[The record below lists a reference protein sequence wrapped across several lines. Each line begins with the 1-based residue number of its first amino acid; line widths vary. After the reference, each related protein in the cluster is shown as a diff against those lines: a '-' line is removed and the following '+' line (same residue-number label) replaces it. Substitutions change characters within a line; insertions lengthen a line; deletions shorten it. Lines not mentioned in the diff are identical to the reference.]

1 MITIKCNPGLDR
13 SSRRRGRFYKR
24 PDGNGS
30 DYVSKSGRV
39 YHAFDKDGKPVEKL
53 DGYRRSSRSDTT
65 SAYNIDDCFKFK
77 HGADRPIEARDN
89 ALKRVYDAYDED
101 RFDNNFDLAGP
112 DCTGGVVINSD
123 DGSTIYTW
131 DNFNGDEENCT
142 NFPGEWICFVFQQ
155 RKEILKTFR
164 TSGNVASS
172 IVTIKCNPSLSSRIP
187 GRFHKRLDGNGSD
200 YVSKSGREFHAFDK
214 DGKPVELLDGY
225 RRISNHPNS
234 NRSTNNIHDCFYI
247 RNGHGNRSLPE
258 ARDKALRVLIQYYE
272 EERFYRHD
280 PTGTTY
286 DLGGSDCT
294 DGHVINNNNGTTYS
308 WSNFNGDEKNKC
320 RHSDDNKCRHCGEE
334 ISFIFRKRKEIL
346 LDYLRATAVPP
357 PTAESIPTNN
367 TQHLLASQNT
377 NPQPGITQQLKQQPV
392 RTNNGHSVRQNSNH
406 KGGLPYHQNTTQHND
421 QQGRAAP
428 LQQHQRTNIGQQTSH
443 NAVGQGNQSQ
453 APIMMMM
460 MPMPMQMS
468 AGVPQSNNM
477 VGMQPMMMPQGM
489 QEMMQQIF
497 SNNGG
502 FLPSQGGGDARGSHS
517 LGDSTEV
524 ADELENRKMSQPLQ
538 QATSQVNAMNRPA
551 AGKPSCPEQGTD
563 HTAFATLYGTDESE
577 PGIIRIILHKSN
589 TNSRH
594 GMTYYA
600 QGGQVKVNSVGQGP
614 VAKVNTIKPHMVIHN
629 INGHEITSVDELD
642 RQYDQV
648 KGEVQID
655 IVESDISSALKQP
668 TSQKRSTSK
677 HIQKLHVS
685 FAGNSLGLKLSLEDN
700 TQIKV
705 IDILPSCPHPNLI
718 KQNDVLVGVNGK
730 TFKDL
735 GIPINDES
743 FDNAIMMIK
752 NADRPIQLMFERWV
766 NIISCHTQ
774 QKRTTS
780 NREEND
786 SNSPPRHRNRI
797 DSENED
803 KNVSHKPNK
812 DDCSLDGVQSEI
824 SIALSTSNRGKSKRD
839 TTAEKG
845 SPNSHPRQRNRVES
859 NNKSNGDEDESSQ
872 DGISTRA
879 PNDKNTDKDESVS
892 VDQSSLVKIKSAD
905 YDRKVDA
912 LEFEKI
918 SKSCTVVSLFP
929 DEFTSKSLN
938 QASKRKKTIDL
949 PSLGKWNKVQVLEK
963 LGEGVYGSV
972 WKCKL
977 YPADSSDPIICAV
990 KVQIPSK
997 DTSLSSLSFEF
1008 TTQVSLAFHAEDDE
1022 ECPFPRSIALY
1033 TYTGTDG
1040 TNNGG
1045 LLFMTLE
1052 SGVTVHDI
1060 AMNAFPGGKQVP
1072 MEIVAYVADSLLTRL
1087 ETLHN
1092 LGVLVRP

>member
-1 MITIKCNPGLDR
+1 MITIKCDPGISTLPGGKYYDR
-13 SSRRRGRFYKR
+13 RDR
-24 PDGNGS
+24 NGKS
-30 DYVSKSGRV
+30 YVSKHSGHE
-39 YHAFDKDGKPVEKL
+39 YHAYDKDGRPVDTLGDYRKL
-53 DGYRRSSRSDTT
+53 SKGTTKTLNIRECFTQRNSINPRS
-65 SAYNIDDCFKFK
+65 
-77 HGADRPIEARDN
+77 PEARRE
-89 ALKRVYDAYDED
+89 ALKNVFEHYDEE
-101 RFDNNFDLAGP
+101 RFLTPHSTGNPTSTTYDLAGP
-112 DCTGGVVINSD
+112 DPTGGFTVNN
-123 DGSTIYTW
+123 
-131 DNFNGDEENCT
+131 DNGAT
-142 NFPGEWICFVFQQ
+142 HSW
-155 RKEILKTFR
+155 
-164 TSGNVASS
+164 
-172 IVTIKCNPSLSSRIP
+172 
-187 GRFHKRLDGNGSD
+187 
-200 YVSKSGREFHAFDK
+200 
-214 DGKPVELLDGY
+214 
-225 RRISNHPNS
+225 
-234 NRSTNNIHDCFYI
+234 
-247 RNGHGNRSLPE
+247 
-258 ARDKALRVLIQYYE
+258 
-272 EERFYRHD
+272 
-280 PTGTTY
+280 Y
-286 DLGGSDCT
+286 DL
-294 DGHVINNNNGTTYS
+294 NN
-308 WSNFNGDEKNKC
+308 DET
-320 RHSDDNKCRHCGEE
+320 KCRHCGEE

-346 LDYLRATAVPP
+346 LDYLRPTAVPP
-357 PTAESIPTNN
+357 PTAESIHSNN
-367 TQHLLASQNT
+367 TQHLVQNATSNTIGHNNGGVLASQNRT
-377 NPQPGITQQLKQQPV
+377 NPQPAIAQQKEQQPV
-392 RTNNGHSVRQNSNH
+392 RTNNGHSVRQNSS
-406 KGGLPYHQNTTQHND
+406 LPYHQNTTQHND
-421 QQGRAAP
+421 QQGRGAP
-428 LQQHQRTNIGQQTSH
+428 PQQHQQANIGQQTSH

-460 MPMPMQMS
+460 MPIQMS
-468 AGVPQSNNM
+468 AGIPQGNNM
-477 VGMQPMMMPQGM
+477 IGTQPMMIPQGM
-489 QEMMQQIF
+489 QEMMQQFF
-497 SNNGG
+497 SSNGG
-502 FLPSQGGGDARGSHS
+502 FIPPQGGGDASGSHS
-517 LGDSTEV
+517 LGGS
-524 ADELENRKMSQPLQ
+524 ALPHELENQTMSQPLQ
-538 QATSQVNAMNRPA
+538 PANSRDTTSQVNAMNRPA

-563 HTAFATLYGTDESE
+563 HTAFATLYSVAESE

-614 VAKVNTIKPHMVIHN
+614 VAKVNIIKPHMVIRN

-655 IVESDISSALKQP
+655 IVESDISSALKHKQP
-668 TSQKRSTSK
+668 TSQTHKRLQR
-677 HIQKLHVS
+677 IHVS
-685 FAGNSLGLKLSLEDN
+685 FSGEKLGLNLSLEDN

-705 IDILPSCPHPNLI
+705 TDTLASCPHSNSI

-735 GIPINDES
+735 GIPINDGAS
-743 FDNAIMMIK
+743 FNNAIMMIK
-752 NADRPIQLMFERWV
+752 NAERPIQLMFERWV

-780 NREEND
+780 NSEEND

-797 DSENED
+797 NSENEAN
-803 KNVSHKPNK
+803 NVSHKPNK

-824 SIALSTSNRGKSKRD
+824 AIALSTSKRGKSKRD

-872 DGISTRA
+872 DGISTGA
-879 PNDKNTDKDESVS
+879 PNNKSADNDESVS
-892 VDQSSLVKIKSAD
+892 VDQSSLVKNKSAD
-905 YDRKVDA
+905 YNRQVDA
-912 LEFEKI
+912 LEFEKM
-918 SKSCTVVSLFP
+918 SKSCTIVSPFP
-929 DEFTSKSLN
+929 VEFTSKSLN
-938 QASKRKKTIDL
+938 QASKRNKTIDL
-949 PSLGKWNKVQVLEK
+949 PGFGKWAKVQVLEK

-1033 TYTGTDG
+1033 TYTDTDR

-1060 AMNAFPGGKQVP
+1060 AMNAFPGEKPVP
-1072 MEIVAYVADSLLTRL
+1072 MEIVAYVADHLLTRI

>member
-1 MITIKCNPGLDR
+1 MITIKCDPGISTLP
-13 SSRRRGRFYKR
+13 G
-24 PDGNGS
+24 
-30 DYVSKSGRV
+30 
-39 YHAFDKDGKPVEKL
+39 GK
-53 DGYRRSSRSDTT
+53 Y
-65 SAYNIDDCFKFK
+65 
-77 HGADRPIEARDN
+77 
-89 ALKRVYDAYDED
+89 YDAN
-101 RFDNNFDLAGP
+101 R
-112 DCTGGVVINSD
+112 
-123 DGSTIYTW
+123 
-131 DNFNGDEENCT
+131 NGK
-142 NFPGEWICFVFQQ
+142 V
-155 RKEILKTFR
+155 
-164 TSGNVASS
+164 
-172 IVTIKCNPSLSSRIP
+172 
-187 GRFHKRLDGNGSD
+187 
-200 YVSKSGREFHAFDK
+200 YVSKSGREYHAYDK
-214 DGKPVELLDGY
+214 NGKPVELLDGY
-225 RRISNHPNS
+225 RLISNS
-234 NRSTNNIHDCFYI
+234 KSYASSTNNVCACFSRGQKI
-247 RNGHGNRSLPE
+247 RSLE
-258 ARDKALRVLIQYYE
+258 FTRDALKKVLESYDK
-272 EERFYRHD
+272 ERFLKEE
-280 PTGTTY
+280 GKWY

-294 DGHVINNNNGTTYS
+294 DGHVLNNDNGTTYT
-308 WSNFNGDEKNKC
+308 WDDLNNDEMRCKVYNDEET
-320 RHSDDNKCRHCGEE
+320 SGEA

-346 LDYLRATAVPP
+346 LDYLRPTAVPP
-357 PTAESIPTNN
+357 STAESIPTNN
-367 TQHLLASQNT
+367 TQHLVQNATSNTIGHNNGGMLASQNRT
-377 NPQPGITQQLKQQPV
+377 NPQPAV
-392 RTNNGHSVRQNSNH
+392 RTNNGHSVRQNSS
-406 KGGLPYHQNTTQHND
+406 LPYHQNTTQHND
-421 QQGRAAP
+421 QQGRVAP
-428 LQQHQRTNIGQQTSH
+428 PQQHQQTNIGQQTSH

-460 MPMPMQMS
+460 MPIQMS
-468 AGVPQSNNM
+468 AGMSQSNNM

-489 QEMMQQIF
+489 QEMMQQFF
-497 SNNGG
+497 SSNGG
-502 FLPSQGGGDARGSHS
+502 FLPSQEGGDARGSHS
-517 LGDSTEV
+517 LGDSAEV
-524 ADELENRKMSQPLQ
+524 AHELENRKMSQPLQ

-551 AGKPSCPEQGTD
+551 AGKRSCPEQGTD
-563 HTAFATLYGTDESE
+563 HTAFATLYGVDESE

-655 IVESDISSALKQP
+655 IVESDISSALKHKQP
-668 TSQKRSTSK
+668 TSQTHKRLQR
-677 HIQKLHVS
+677 IHVS
-685 FAGNSLGLKLSLEDN
+685 FSGEKLGLDLSLKDN

-705 IDILPSCPHPNLI
+705 TDTLASCPHSNSI

-735 GIPINDES
+735 GIPINDGAS
-743 FDNAIMMIK
+743 FNNAIMMIK
-752 NADRPIQLMFERWV
+752 NAERPIQLMFERWV
-766 NIISCHTQ
+766 NIISCQTQ

-780 NREEND
+780 NSEEND

-797 DSENED
+797 NSENEAN
-803 KNVSHKPNK
+803 NVSHKPNK

-824 SIALSTSNRGKSKRD
+824 AIALSTSKRGKSKRD

-879 PNDKNTDKDESVS
+879 PNNKSADNDESVS
-892 VDQSSLVKIKSAD
+892 VDQSSLVKNKSAD
-905 YDRKVDA
+905 YNRQVDA
-912 LEFEKI
+912 LEFEKM
-918 SKSCTVVSLFP
+918 SKSCTIVSPFP
-929 DEFTSKSLN
+929 VEFTSKSLN
-938 QASKRKKTIDL
+938 QASKRNKTIDL
-949 PSLGKWNKVQVLEK
+949 PGFGKWAKVQVLEK

-1033 TYTGTDG
+1033 TYTDTDR

-1060 AMNAFPGGKQVP
+1060 AMNAFPGEKPVP
-1072 MEIVAYVADSLLTRL
+1072 MEIVAYVADHLLTRI